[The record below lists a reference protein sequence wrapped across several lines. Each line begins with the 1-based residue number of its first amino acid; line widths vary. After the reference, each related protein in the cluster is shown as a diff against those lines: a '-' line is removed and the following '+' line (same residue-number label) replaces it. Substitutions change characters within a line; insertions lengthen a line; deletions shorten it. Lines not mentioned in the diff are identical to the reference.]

1 MERAV
6 TTYFPW
12 QRRRHMPTNYKH
24 EIQDLTAGVLAD
36 SENIF
41 RFGG

>member
-1 MERAV
+1 MESAF

-12 QRRRHMPTNYKH
+12 QRRSHMPTKYQH

-36 SENIF
+36 SETLF